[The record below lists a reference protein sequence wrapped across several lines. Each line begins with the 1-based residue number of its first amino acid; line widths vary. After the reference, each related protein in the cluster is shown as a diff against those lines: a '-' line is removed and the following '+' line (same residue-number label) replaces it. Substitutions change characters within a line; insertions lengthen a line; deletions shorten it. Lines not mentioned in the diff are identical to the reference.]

1 MKLWLKL
8 HIGGQLWRIYIV
20 PSRSKFLDGGAGR
33 CDYNACKIYISKAQ
47 DDQAR
52 EDTLWHELLH
62 ALLYVSGAE
71 RAYNGDPKI
80 DEALVSVLTPVM
92 HRLLKDLGF
101 RFPRLY

>member
-20 PSRSKFLDGGAGR
+20 PARSKLLEGGAGC

-71 RAYNGDPKI
+71 KAYDGDPKI
-80 DEALVSVLTPVM
+80 DESIVSVLTPVM

>member
-20 PSRSKFLDGGAGR
+20 PARNKNLAGGAGR

-71 RAYNGDPKI
+71 KAYDGDADI
-80 DEALVSVLTPVM
+80 DEKVVAALTPVM